1 MSTQPAPTRMDA
13 IQTVIVQLED
23 GLRQLRLQ
31 QQDAQAQLTQA
42 NDAVQRQVGAIGAMQ
57 MLLQQMQAQPP
68 ADAAQE

>member
-1 MSTQPAPTRMDA
+1 MDA

>member
-13 IQTVIVQLED
+13 IQTVLVQLED

-57 MLLQQMQAQPP
+57 MLLQQMQAQP
-68 ADAAQE
+68 ADAVQE